1 MVSCDLAW
9 RNEGSSF
16 PLGFVDT
23 HGVESQDTAFSL
35 VESGVFHPFIENC
48 SRRGP
53 EHTNLTELRS
63 VGESVCEG

>member
-9 RNEGSSF
+9 RNKGSSF
-16 PLGFVDT
+16 ILGFVDT
-23 HGVESQDTAFSL
+23 HGMESQDTAFSL
-35 VESGVFHPFIENC
+35 VGSGVFQPLIENY

-53 EHTNLTELRS
+53 EYTKLTELRY